1 MDQDSELY
9 KLKSNINNFYKSNEE
24 NLNES
29 HDDHKRNNNSSD
41 KTYTLNK
48 FDIVKYFLKDNLNE
62 EKQNIH
68 KIRDNT
74 MDKTLKKINQINS
87 MTNNS
92 KNLNPNYKTGE
103 VENLI
108 SSQRGVGSANF
119 SEFNKKLGTN
129 SLYNSE
135 DENYDS
141 NSKDFKNRKKL
152 KSLVEFENN
161 FFNKFKNEILS
172 LSLTINN
179 QEDIGDFFEK
189 FVLSCRKMFPDY
201 INLIYYS
208 KNKINALWDIQV
220 LFPNLFK
227 INSFISFLAEKPDFF
242 EENLSNNSNKNKTLE
257 QYNNLLKTSNKFFA
271 LKDKIDLNNNSLN
284 FSKINQTNFNKN
296 ELNNDKFSS
305 YDNLNMYNTTG
316 KILPDKNLI
325 IKILSKKNTK
335 ENNDEK
341 TNNKININLEK
352 YNSSNYFENSS
363 NNFKKIPEKINN
375 YKKLF
380 SRYLDFQISKYIN
393 INKKIIHYEKIFD
406 LLAKLGDF
414 QDFNFMKNISNY
426 ISKNNYDDNL
436 SCSLIYQSYIGN
448 SNFIK
453 TISDNNLEII
463 NFNSTRDIE
472 LISNIFF
479 KEIIKY
485 EHITIIMRPYIVRS
499 GISEIILNIFKLNN
513 FQILKRKLKVL
524 DKDEAKLLFKYE
536 KLDGNF
542 EEYYFKIMTDSNSE
556 IVLLAKFVKVHQ
568 LAKSLLSKYR
578 TGHKEKKYVGLE
590 YKLQECLKFICFIGS
605 GIT

>member
-1 MDQDSELY
+1 
-9 KLKSNINNFYKSNEE
+9 
-24 NLNES
+24 
-29 HDDHKRNNNSSD
+29 
-41 KTYTLNK
+41 
-48 FDIVKYFLKDNLNE
+48 
-62 EKQNIH
+62 
-68 KIRDNT
+68 
-74 MDKTLKKINQINS
+74 
-87 MTNNS
+87 
-92 KNLNPNYKTGE
+92 
-103 VENLI
+103 
-108 SSQRGVGSANF
+108 
-119 SEFNKKLGTN
+119 
-129 SLYNSE
+129 
-135 DENYDS
+135 
-141 NSKDFKNRKKL
+141 
-152 KSLVEFENN
+152 
-161 FFNKFKNEILS
+161 
-172 LSLTINN
+172 
-179 QEDIGDFFEK
+179 
-189 FVLSCRKMFPDY
+189 MFPDY

-414 QDFNFMKNISNY
+414 QDKKNK
-426 ISKNNYDDNL
+426 KNKTKKITKKKNDDNL

-479 KEIIKY
+479 KEII
-485 EHITIIMRPYIVRS
+485 IYI
-499 GISEIILNIFKLNN
+499 F
-513 FQILKRKLKVL
+513 
-524 DKDEAKLLFKYE
+524 
-536 KLDGNF
+536 
-542 EEYYFKIMTDSNSE
+542 
-556 IVLLAKFVKVHQ
+556 
-568 LAKSLLSKYR
+568 
-578 TGHKEKKYVGLE
+578 
-590 YKLQECLKFICFIGS
+590 
-605 GIT
+605 